1 MCEYYGLPLA
11 LIFEEL
17 VDMDKPEDK
26 AQEQRPAEAEQE
38 QQSKGTANN
47 QPPPLCLQQIDS
59 RRPLPCIALYAAFM
73 RLVVLGYSRQLKRP
87 LAASRGLVWPCVC
100 VPLHHRYYPP
110 PALPTAAYSRLRC
123 WAAPLTPPPPGVIIW
138 YIPAPSAR
146 LRPRKKRASEG
157 VIFTRSIQ
165 WYYLACAC
173 AFAFSIAAASLSAKV
188 GSSFFFAFLITEGQ
202 YFSQ

>member
-100 VPLHHRYYPP
+100 SAPSWYYRRRQGLLSGLSGTFPLHRQGYGHARKERVKEFSSPARYKGY
-110 PALPTAAYSRLRC
+110 
-123 WAAPLTPPPPGVIIW
+123 
-138 YIPAPSAR
+138 
-146 LRPRKKRASEG
+146 
-157 VIFTRSIQ
+157 F
-165 WYYLACAC
+165 
-173 AFAFSIAAASLSAKV
+173 AFAFTLAFAAASFCCGVSSCSLSGKI
-188 GSSFFFAFLITEGQ
+188 SGQ
-202 YFSQ
+202 

>member
-17 VDMDKPEDK
+17 IDMDKPEDK

-47 QPPPLCLQQIDS
+47 QPPPLCLQWIFS
-59 RRPLPCIALYAAFM
+59 RRPLPSIALYAAFM
-73 RLVVLGYSRQLKRP
+73 RLVVLENTPASLNGLYGACMALRVYSAPSWYYRRRQ
-87 LAASRGLVWPCVC
+87 GL
-100 VPLHHRYYPP
+100 L
-110 PALPTAAYSRLRC
+110 SE
-123 WAAPLTPPPPGVIIW
+123 

-157 VIFTRSIQ
+157 VFFTRSIQ
-165 WYYLACAC
+165 GL
-173 AFAFSIAAASLSAKV
+173 
-188 GSSFFFAFLITEGQ
+188 FLCLFIC
-202 YFSQ
+202 